1 MKLGKVPISRKGR
14 GLREGSWDKGLG
26 GHCSR
31 QASLER
37 SVHQVQALRLRDLGG
52 RVRH

>member
-14 GLREGSWDKGLG
+14 GLREGSRDKGLG
-26 GHCSR
+26 KHCLR

-37 SVHQVQALRLRDLGG
+37 SVHQV
-52 RVRH
+52 